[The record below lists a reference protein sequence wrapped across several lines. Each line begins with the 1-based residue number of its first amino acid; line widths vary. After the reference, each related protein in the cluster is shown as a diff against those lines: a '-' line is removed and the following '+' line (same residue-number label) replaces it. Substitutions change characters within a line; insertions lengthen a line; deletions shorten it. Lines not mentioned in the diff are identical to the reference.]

1 MYVQRTN
8 KTVNR
13 VLARKSPLKTNT
25 LNFKFFSI
33 IMYHMSAFQFLGL
46 LHGFLKTIFIRQYSI
61 LINVVTQD
69 HNHNCEMQIHTIRYT
84 IHLNVSN

>member
-46 LHGFLKTIFIRQYSI
+46 LHGFLKTIFISI
-61 LINVVTQD
+61 PFLSMWLPKITTLTVK
-69 HNHNCEMQIHTIRYT
+69 CKFIHLGT